1 MRAILCLGS
10 LGLLVAHTAIASAA
24 PTWCK
29 GGDQKPSY
37 DMKSLFTEQDPFW
50 GIPALVAAS
59 CYPDSDVASMEKQI
73 AKARDAWSKKLG
85 LVESDWV
92 DVNEWAHKSNS
103 ERGSNAID
111 FDVNKRK
118 TAWSALTPIDQ
129 LAVLGRG
136 DIYEVD
142 VAYVADAMGAK
153 LSELGRLG
161 YVVTCLDGGGDPAV
175 RYAMCAPDAAALDM
189 TKLNAEI
196 RADTEHTGTDR
207 MVARIIA
214 WRLLTE
220 KLPAFQTEV
229 KTLRAKDP
237 AYATMFDLGQAA
249 HRDWKPDATLQ
260 ALVTSLDDAHVTG
273 SRKASAG
280 CSEKAWAGWTQVV
293 QGLGAKKLE
302 TIHAE
307 PGNELLPQMLGMLT
321 STADGYLAA
330 LALNQCAV
338 LADKQDDLS
347 EMIGGALVRWPG
359 LRGPRTAT
367 HTAILTSGLQL
378 DDTGAQLDYPEIK
391 RDFIRGT
398 GNVGAVGNGR
408 IDSIK
413 VDGERATITFKK
425 EKVTQKRCTKG
436 HRTNRITRIDSFG
449 AFVYEYVCD
458 KEITETIDVE
468 PSPPLKVVA
477 RTTAGMKPG
486 MTVHVSDN
494 IAMVAFSAKG
504 AVVNVTGIEVK

>member
-1 MRAILCLGS
+1 MRAILFLGS
-10 LGLLVAHTAIASAA
+10 LGFLLAHTATASAA

-29 GGDQKPSY
+29 GGDEKPSY
-37 DMKSLFTEQDPFW
+37 DLKSLFTEADPFW
-50 GIPALVAAS
+50 NIPALVAAS
-59 CYPDSDVASMEKQI
+59 CYPESDVASMEKQI

-92 DVNEWAHKSNS
+92 DVNEWAHQGNS
-103 ERGSNAID
+103 ERGGTAIA

-118 TAWSALTPIDQ
+118 TPWTALAPIDQ
-129 LAVLGRG
+129 LALLGSG

-161 YVVTCLDGGGDPAV
+161 YVVTCLDGSGDPAV

-196 RADTEHTGTDR
+196 RADKEHTGTDR

-220 KLPAFQTEV
+220 KLPTFQKEI
-229 KTLRAKDP
+229 KGLRAKDP
-237 AYATMFDLGQAA
+237 AYATMFELGQTA
-249 HRDWKPDATLQ
+249 HRDWKPDATLL
-260 ALVTSLDDAHVTG
+260 ALVTSLDEAQVTS
-273 SRKASAG
+273 SRKATAG
-280 CSEKAWAGWTQVV
+280 CSDKAWAGWTQVV
-293 QGLGAKKLE
+293 AGLGAKKLE
-302 TIHAE
+302 TIHGE
-307 PGNELLPQMLGMLT
+307 PGNELLPQMIGMLLE
-321 STADGYLAA
+321 SADGYLAA
-330 LALNQCAV
+330 LAVNQCAV
-338 LADKQDDLS
+338 LTQTEDDLS
-347 EMIGGALVRWPG
+347 GVIGAALGRWPG
-359 LRGPRTAT
+359 HRGPRTAT
-367 HTAILTSGLQL
+367 HTAIVTGALKL
-378 DDTGAQLDYPEIK
+378 DDASAQVDYPEIK
-391 RDFIRGT
+391 RDFIKGAGNIGT
-398 GNVGAVGNGR
+398 VGKGR

-425 EKVTQKRCTKG
+425 EKVTQTRCVKG
-436 HRTNRITRIDSFG
+436 HTTNRVTRIDSFG
-449 AFVYEYVCD
+449 SFVYEYVCD

-468 PSPPLKVVA
+468 PSPPLKVSA

-494 IAMVAFSAKG
+494 VAMVAFSAKG
-504 AVVNVTGIEVK
+504 VIVNVTGIEVK